1 MHVANNNKAMF
12 PVGLA
17 LVFTGK
23 KAAEIIENSSAVI
36 KEKRA
41 AEVGE
46 NSSAVLPIMH
56 ESVRPFEKKIS

>member
-17 LVFTGK
+17 LVFKGK
-23 KAAEIIENSSAVI
+23 KAAEVIENSSAVI
-36 KEKRA
+36 KEKKGCRSRI
-41 AEVGE
+41 

-56 ESVRPFEKKIS
+56 ESVRRFDKKIG

>member
-1 MHVANNNKAMF
+1 MF

-17 LVFTGK
+17 LVFKGK
-23 KAAEIIENSSAVI
+23 KAAEVIENSSAVI

-56 ESVRPFEKKIS
+56 ESVRRFDKKIS